1 MCRQDLD
8 LLIIMEMI
16 DMTEAM
22 KSLPV
27 MAFMDVE
34 YGIQVFKEFR
44 MMALQQM
51 LCGSHRNT
59 KEVSCGDIMRMLVRH
74 MMYIIGQMVMDRPI
88 DIFQK

>member
-1 MCRQDLD
+1 MMQIVGLGYVSAI
-8 LLIIMEMI
+8 IIMAN
-16 DMTEAM
+16 MTEAM

-51 LCGSHRNT
+51 LCGSHS
-59 KEVSCGDIMRMLVRH
+59 EADGSDIQMMVRH
-74 MMYIIGQMVMDRPI
+74 MTFIIGQMAMDRPI

>member
-16 DMTEAM
+16 NMTEAM

-51 LCGSHRNT
+51 LCGSH
-59 KEVSCGDIMRMLVRH
+59 SDADGSDIQMMVRH
-74 MMYIIGQMVMDRPI
+74 MTFIIGQMAMDRPI